1 MKFISYT
8 HTSSSLQER
17 IDKILSHA
25 SYGKEELKFLLSIID
40 LTSLE
45 ATDTRQRIMDICK
58 KSYSFSTSHEGLPN
72 VAAVCFYPPFMA
84 TAKEALNEKDI
95 AIASVAGAFPSGQSP
110 LHVKLEEIKYAIEEG
125 AGEIDMV
132 ISRGLFFEGKYQEV
146 RDEVE
151 AIKILCGENIHLK
164 VILETGE
171 LKTPANIRKAS
182 ELAILGGGD
191 FIKTST
197 GKIKPA
203 ATLEAFLVMLDTIK
217 EYYEQTGKKIG
228 IKAAGGISDS
238 QEALKYYALVDA
250 ILGKE
255 WLTKDFFRIGASR
268 LTDKLVE
275 TILHS

>member
-1 MKFISYT
+1 MKFNAYT
-8 HTSSSLQER
+8 HSLAGLQER
-17 IDKILSHA
+17 IDTILSHA
-25 SYGKEELKFLLSIID
+25 SYGKEELKFLLGIID

-45 ATDTRQRIMDICK
+45 ATDTHQRIRDICQ
-58 KSYSFSTSHEGLPN
+58 KSYSFSSIDDELPN

-84 TAKEALNEKDI
+84 TAKESLKQKEI

-110 LHVKLEEIKYAIEEG
+110 LHIKLEEIKYAIEEG

-146 RDEVE
+146 QDEVE
-151 AIKILCGENIHLK
+151 AIKILCGENVHLK

-217 EYYEQTGKKIG
+217 EYHEKTGIKIG
-228 IKAAGGISDS
+228 IKAAGGISTY

-255 WLTKDFFRIGASR
+255 WLTKTYFRIGASR
-268 LTDKLVE
+268 LTDNLVDA
-275 TILHS
+275 ILHP